1 MSEPTILSLTARKV
15 KIENL
20 TMMKIVLDDS
30 RKRLQSEVQKE
41 EEIVGISNVHDQDV
55 EMEDV
60 SNNEAVESVIEES
73 SNKRRRIANSEND
86 GVDVEGTGNTG
97 IAHNNNNA
105 QSVNIGPSV
114 QPSPEIQTDNK
125 PSSQVME
132 TKESSYKIHRVSLD
146 SDTATYVRGLSQASS
161 SQPDDN
167 VTDKHSNNHPNVQI
181 STKMRSAREGNMRFR
196 SSRPPN
202 LVSSVVSMTDSMVSS
217 SLITS
222 SLDLSELE
230 KYDPDHEEPTE
241 HIEPDEK
248 TDLCWKTHM
257 VERIMT
263 DLFVVTAIVLF
274 LFSMTLCL
282 CHQFSTSVI
291 KSAIISAIPFSAS
304 SVISNSSSPIPQM
317 TSMSADH
324 FFAPLKQHLWA
335 DSLRIPPLS
344 DKNAVLSPDMTLR
357 KYLNSPD
364 GFHLGMAPAFFGFY
378 AYFGA
383 LMTLDE
389 LRLLPSSV
397 QRLNHLKSV
406 HLKSVSGSS
415 AGAMVSVH
423 LHFPFH
429 SLKVTKRS
437 NISYFYNHCKNY
449 VIDEKKAASLVSIGL
464 PPRDAAKYVSSLDFK
479 SFADFPGFGGFL
491 KGAKFEQMLRDY
503 IASSHQIPSQ
513 KGVESIN
520 IENSLIPLAIPVF
533 DVSSMKEVILTEG
546 DMAKATRSSATFP
559 GK

>member
-20 TMMKIVLDDS
+20 TMMKIVLDNNS
-30 RKRLQSEVQKE
+30 KRLQSEVQKE
-41 EEIVGISNVHDQDV
+41 EENVGISNVHDQDV
-55 EMEDV
+55 EMKDV

-97 IAHNNNNA
+97 IAQNNNNA

-114 QPSPEIQTDNK
+114 QPSPEIQTENK
-125 PSSQVME
+125 PSSQVMK
-132 TKESSYKIHRVSLD
+132 TKESSYKTHRVSLD

-167 VTDKHSNNHPNVQI
+167 VTDKHSNDHPNVQI

-230 KYDPDHEEPTE
+230 KYDTDHEEPTE

-437 NISYFYNHCKNY
+437 NISYFYNLVK
-449 VIDEKKAASLVSIGL
+449 IMLLTKKRLPVLSLLVFHHGMPL
-464 PPRDAAKYVSSLDFK
+464 NT
-479 SFADFPGFGGFL
+479 FL
-491 KGAKFEQMLRDY
+491 L
-503 IASSHQIPSQ
+503 
-513 KGVESIN
+513 
-520 IENSLIPLAIPVF
+520 
-533 DVSSMKEVILTEG
+533 
-546 DMAKATRSSATFP
+546 
-559 GK
+559 

>member
-1 MSEPTILSLTARKV
+1 M
-15 KIENL
+15 
-20 TMMKIVLDDS
+20 LDNS

-41 EEIVGISNVHDQDV
+41 EENVDTSNVHDQDV

-97 IAHNNNNA
+97 TAHNNNNYA
-105 QSVNIGPSV
+105 QSANIGPSV
-114 QPSPEIQTDNK
+114 QPSPEIQTDSK

-132 TKESSYKIHRVSLD
+132 TKESSYKTHRVSLD
-146 SDTATYVRGLSQASS
+146 SDTATTYVRGLSQASS

-181 STKMRSAREGNMRFR
+181 STKMRSAGEGNMRFR

-217 SLITS
+217 SLIRS

-304 SVISNSSSPIPQM
+304 SVISHSSSPIPQM

-344 DKNAVLSPDMTLR
+344 DKNAVLSSDMTLR

-406 HLKSVSGSS
+406 SGSS

-423 LHFPFH
+423 LHF
-429 SLKVTKRS
+429 S
-437 NISYFYNHCKNY
+437 FY
-449 VIDEKKAASLVSIGL
+449 S
-464 PPRDAAKYVSSLDFK
+464 
-479 SFADFPGFGGFL
+479 
-491 KGAKFEQMLRDY
+491 
-503 IASSHQIPSQ
+503 
-513 KGVESIN
+513 
-520 IENSLIPLAIPVF
+520 
-533 DVSSMKEVILTEG
+533 
-546 DMAKATRSSATFP
+546 
-559 GK
+559 